1 MNKLYAASERAEG
14 SARCPEIP
22 GKPLSDAVL
31 RISGHDGFEREF
43 MTDDRL
49 HAVDLGDLIL
59 ELLQPPGVR
68 QLHPAG
74 LHQIEGVS
82 GGGSFPKRPE
92 PLRSRHLLRKSAGRG

>member
-74 LHQIEGVS
+74 RHQIEETS
-82 GGGSFPKRPE
+82 GGGHSPSGLS
-92 PLRSRHLLRKSAGRG
+92 LRSRHLLRKGAGRG